1 MEQSNET
8 PNQGSDRRGAGHDGH
23 IIGMDRRR
31 PLMRLDFTLNIPTIL
46 SLLATVVA
54 LVSSG
59 ITLYNGL
66 DKRQMTTE
74 FKIDKL
80 DQRVEKNET
89 AVVNLREEQSK
100 REATLRAEMKGDVAE
115 IKDLLNRLYYG
126 PSVNQRTQ
134 QRELNEWRK

>member
-1 MEQSNET
+1 
-8 PNQGSDRRGAGHDGH
+8 
-23 IIGMDRRR
+23 
-31 PLMRLDFTLNIPTIL
+31 MRLDFTLNIPTIL

>member
-1 MEQSNET
+1 
-8 PNQGSDRRGAGHDGH
+8 
-23 IIGMDRRR
+23 
-31 PLMRLDFTLNIPTIL
+31 MRFDFTLNVPTIL
-46 SLLATVVA
+46 SMLATVVA

-89 AVVNLREEQSK
+89 AVVNLREEQSRK
-100 REATLRAEMKGDVAE
+100 EAALRAEMKGDVAE

-126 PSVNQRTQ
+126 PSVSQRTP

>member
-1 MEQSNET
+1 
-8 PNQGSDRRGAGHDGH
+8 
-23 IIGMDRRR
+23 
-31 PLMRLDFTLNIPTIL
+31 
-46 SLLATVVA
+46 VA